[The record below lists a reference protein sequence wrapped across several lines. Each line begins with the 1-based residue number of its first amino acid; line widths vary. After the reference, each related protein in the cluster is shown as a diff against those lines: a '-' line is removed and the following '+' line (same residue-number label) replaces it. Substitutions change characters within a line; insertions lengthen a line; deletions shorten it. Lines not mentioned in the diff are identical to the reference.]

1 MTRFIKK
8 SIVFP
13 IIILCAICVVNSSS
27 GLSQFQTKKGVQ
39 MKIVDSKDAFISL
52 PKVIDMDIKVIKQI
66 INYYKLSTIFI
77 SEKYDSSLVDEQ
89 GDDLA
94 GSGNQLATMESSSE
108 TETFSSNEDTGVT
121 GKTESSGGGE
131 KKVAVE
137 IKELVGTE
145 ERVDIKGNKCE
156 ITIKNNMCSDIRLE
170 KIEFDDPYLQ
180 SDRDELFLGVGDKCV
195 VTITYNNPG
204 IIDGDEGVEK
214 FESKATLYFSW
225 DKGKSTIYEDVII
238 NITIINEE
246 PENILI

>member
-1 MTRFIKK
+1 
-8 SIVFP
+8 
-13 IIILCAICVVNSSS
+13 
-27 GLSQFQTKKGVQ
+27 

-131 KKVAVE
+131 KVAVE

-170 KIEFDDPYLQ
+170 KLNLMIH
-180 SDRDELFLGVGDKCV
+180 
-195 VTITYNNPG
+195 I
-204 IIDGDEGVEK
+204 
-214 FESKATLYFSW
+214 
-225 DKGKSTIYEDVII
+225 
-238 NITIINEE
+238 
-246 PENILI
+246 

>member
-1 MTRFIKK
+1 
-8 SIVFP
+8 
-13 IIILCAICVVNSSS
+13 
-27 GLSQFQTKKGVQ
+27 

-170 KIEFDDPYLQ
+170 KIEFDDPYLM
-180 SDRDELFLGVGDKCV
+180 SDGDGKFIGVGDTCNI
-195 VTITYNNPG
+195 TITYNNPD
-204 IIDGDEGVEK
+204 IIDGDEGLK
-214 FESKATLYFSW
+214 KIESMATLYFSW
-225 DKGKSTIYEDVII
+225 EKGKAIIYEDVMVY
-238 NITIINEE
+238 ITIINKD
-246 PENILI
+246 PKNIIL